1 MQIFINKKNKLLK
14 KSAYVEIDGFVFSV
28 FSVVVGFPDASVEE
42 EENIFPNMDE
52 SFPDASVAVF
62 PDGSEEN
69 IFPNMDESFPDASV
83 AVFPDASLE
92 ENIFPNMDESFP
104 DASVAVFPDAS
115 LEENGDEKLNA
126 SLFDENNALIGV
138 VPFKNDFIWFYN
150 ELLFLSMLLLLLIYN
165 DKIIIVKYLFT
176 P

>member
-1 MQIFINKKNKLLK
+1 MQIFINKPNKLLK
-14 KSAYVEIDGFVFSV
+14 KSAYVEIDGFG
-28 FSVVVGFPDASVEE
+28 FSVVVGFPDASVGASVGASV
-42 EENIFPNMDE
+42 EENILFIVPNT
-52 SFPDASVAVF
+52 P
-62 PDGSEEN
+62 
-69 IFPNMDESFPDASV
+69 SFPDASV

-138 VPFKNDFIWFYN
+138 VPFKNDFI
-150 ELLFLSMLLLLLIYN
+150 
-165 DKIIIVKYLFT
+165 
-176 P
+176 

>member
-1 MQIFINKKNKLLK
+1 MNKKNKLLK
-14 KSAYVEIDGFVFSV
+14 KSAYVEIDGFV

-52 SFPDASVAVF
+52 SFPDASVVF
-62 PDGSEEN
+62 PDGS
-69 IFPNMDESFPDASV
+69 
-83 AVFPDASLE
+83 E

-138 VPFKNDFIWFYN
+138 APFKNDFI
-150 ELLFLSMLLLLLIYN
+150 
-165 DKIIIVKYLFT
+165 
-176 P
+176 

>member
-1 MQIFINKKNKLLK
+1 MNKKNKLLK

-28 FSVVVGFPDASVEE
+28 VVGFPDVSVEE

-52 SFPDASVAVF
+52 SFPDASVVF

-83 AVFPDASLE
+83 
-92 ENIFPNMDESFP
+92 
-104 DASVAVFPDAS
+104 VFPDAS

-138 VPFKNDFIWFYN
+138 APFKNDFI
-150 ELLFLSMLLLLLIYN
+150 LFIMNYYSY
-165 DKIIIVKYLFT
+165 
-176 P
+176 

>member
-1 MQIFINKKNKLLK
+1 MQIFINKTNKLLK

-28 FSVVVGFPDASVEE
+28 VAGFPDASVGASV
-42 EENIFPNMDE
+42 EENMLFILPNT
-52 SFPDASVAVF
+52 P
-62 PDGSEEN
+62 
-69 IFPNMDESFPDASV
+69 SFPDASV

-138 VPFKNDFIWFYN
+138 VPFKNDFI
-150 ELLFLSMLLLLLIYN
+150 
-165 DKIIIVKYLFT
+165 
-176 P
+176 

>member
-1 MQIFINKKNKLLK
+1 MNKKNKLLK

-28 FSVVVGFPDASVEE
+28 VVAFPDASL
-42 EENIFPNMDE
+42 ENIFPNMDE
-52 SFPDASVAVF
+52 SFPDASVVF

-83 AVFPDASLE
+83 VFPDAS
-92 ENIFPNMDESFP
+92 
-104 DASVAVFPDAS
+104 VVFPDAS

-138 VPFKNDFIWFYN
+138 APFKNDFI
-150 ELLFLSMLLLLLIYN
+150 
-165 DKIIIVKYLFT
+165 
-176 P
+176 

>member
-1 MQIFINKKNKLLK
+1 MNKKNKLLK

-28 FSVVVGFPDASVEE
+28 VVAFPDASVEE

-52 SFPDASVAVF
+52 SVFPDASL
-62 PDGSEEN
+62 EN
-69 IFPNMDESFPDASV
+69 IFPNMDESFPDGSV
-83 AVFPDASLE
+83 AVFPDGSL

-104 DASVAVFPDAS
+104 DGSVAVFPDAS

-138 VPFKNDFIWFYN
+138 APFKNDFI
-150 ELLFLSMLLLLLIYN
+150 
-165 DKIIIVKYLFT
+165 
-176 P
+176 